1 MQLLSH
7 FLDQLSPICLE
18 QWHQNI
24 WFQAFHPKLEEDW
37 NSFIKYEVLGPT
49 IYNK

>member
-7 FLDQLSPICLE
+7 FLDQLSAICLE

-24 WFQAFHPKLEEDW
+24 WFQAFHPKIEEDW

-49 IYNK
+49 TNNK